1 LSKHG
6 SPLIRRLEASDIPQ
20 AFGLSTAAGWNQTE
34 QYWLRLIVLE
44 PDGCFCVEC
53 DGVVAAT
60 TTVVCYG
67 TELAWIG
74 MVLTAN
80 EHRGRGFA
88 KLLMNRALDFL
99 ASRKVSRIELDAT
112 EMGAH
117 VYRKVGFV
125 DACPIERW
133 SRSGDAAPAAEAFDP
148 GFDPA
153 YDREV
158 FGADRG
164 DLLHKLGLIGSA
176 AAPEAGFA
184 MDRPGKNAAYF
195 GPCVAR
201 SASST
206 RRLLTWFLSRH
217 GAEETYWDLLPEN
230 SEAVRLAGEFGFSPV
245 RRLTR
250 MTFGKTAKYAGSDP
264 SNIFAIAGFEY
275 G

>member
-1 LSKHG
+1 
-6 SPLIRRLEASDIPQ
+6 LEASDIPQ

-34 QYWLRLIVLE
+34 QDWLRLIVLE

-164 DLLHKLGLIGSA
+164 DLLHKLALIGSA
-176 AAPEAGFA
+176 TGRETGFA

-201 SASST
+201 SASSA

-217 GAEETYWDLLPEN
+217 GAGDTYWDLLPEN
-230 SEAVRLAGEFGFSPV
+230 HEAVRLAEEFGFSPV

-250 MTFGKTAKYAGSDP
+250 MTFGKTAKYVGSDP